1 MFMWLIFFP
10 LIRFGDNSGSYQLI
24 MFLLNI
30 FTVGYFFAHELTPLG
45 IQLQIDVDVDVVCW
59 GLGLLLSLRH
69 DVILFNSNQ

>member
-1 MFMWLIFFP
+1 
-10 LIRFGDNSGSYQLI
+10 

-30 FTVGYFFAHELTPLG
+30 FTVGYFFAHELATLG